1 MPKIKHLI
9 EAIRDNE
16 HLEKL
21 SLANMGLY
29 DMDLQVCDCAVTAES
44 DCLFTAVD

>member
-1 MPKIKHLI
+1 MPQIKRMI
-9 EAIRDNE
+9 EAIRDNQ

-29 DMDLQVCDCAVTAES
+29 DMDLQVPIEFKLGAQLS
-44 DCLFTAVD
+44 LII